1 MRHTSRLGASQRYVF
16 LPVVVLIFS
25 FMFGRTVR
33 GQAPGASLPQS
44 EQRVASPALPAA
56 WNDGVRALAEKIV
69 AAVTPSRTISL
80 EVRNISSLG
89 AGEVELVHSALETEF
104 RSQGMKLGAADAAV
118 TVTLAEN
125 VEGSVW
131 VAEIRRSENDER
143 AARIAIVA
151 VPKVLRELAGEK
163 KVSLTL
169 SRNLVWRQPG
179 PMLDFAVFYRPAGI
193 TDSTLVILEP
203 NRLTYYRS
211 ENSEWQSWTTVAFPP
226 AERGVR
232 DLTGT
237 INVAENR
244 ASIPG
249 VRCSGDIQKPSM
261 VECARW
267 KDPYIGRVYI
277 GPKVPG
283 QNEDEG
289 GILADRCGKHSVLL
303 VSGDGDWT
311 QNDVMQGYLLTD
323 FLAEGVPSGS
333 PIEFDGPIVAVR
345 GDAIRGDDKD
355 SLRVIVRNLT
365 TGNYEGYIVTATCS
379 Q

>member
-1 MRHTSRLGASQRYVF
+1 MRHTLRLGASLRYVF

-25 FMFGRTVR
+25 FMLGRSAH
-33 GQAPGASLPQS
+33 GQAPSGSTAQS
-44 EQRVASPALPAA
+44 EQRVTSLVLPAT
-56 WNDGVRALAEKIV
+56 WNDGVKALAEKIA
-69 AAVTPSRTISL
+69 AAVKPSRAISL
-80 EVRNISSLG
+80 DIKNISSLG
-89 AGEVELVHSALETEF
+89 AAEVELVHSALETEL
-104 RSQGMKLGAADAAV
+104 RSRGMKLGAADAAV
-118 TVTLAEN
+118 TVTLSEN

-131 VAEIRRSENDER
+131 VVEIRRSENDER

-151 VPKVLRELAGEK
+151 VPKVLKELGGEK

-169 SRNLVWRQPG
+169 SRNLVWRQPS

-203 NRLTYYRS
+203 GRLTYYRS
-211 ENSEWQSWTTVAFPP
+211 ANSEWQLWTTVAFP
-226 AERGVR
+226 AVERVVR
-232 DLTGT
+232 DPTGT

-244 ASIPG
+244 ASVPG
-249 VRCSGDIQKPSM
+249 VRCSGDIQQPST
-261 VECARW
+261 VECALW
-267 KDPYIGRVYI
+267 KDPYIGRVFV

-283 QNEDEG
+283 HNEDEG
-289 GILADRCGKHSVLL
+289 GVLTDRCGKHSVLL

-311 QNDVMQGYLLTD
+311 QSDTMQGYLLAD

-355 SLRVIVRNLT
+355 SLRVIVRNLK

-379 Q
+379 E